1 MKNHLLLAVVSF
13 GLSSSPMLAQHEHHA
28 PPAATPTPAP
38 SPSHEHHAPPDA
50 APASATDRN
59 LFQSD
64 MSLMTGMTPHDP
76 MAGMA
81 MPGWHLMVMG
91 VGRLGYNHQGGR
103 SGDDSFESSN
113 WSMVHLAHDLG
124 PGRLS
129 LMLMNSLEP
138 WTFEKRGSPELFQTG
153 ESYRGR
159 PLVDRQHPHD
169 FFMNLSA
176 TYRLPIGTDA
186 AAWFQVAPVGEPVI
200 GPTAF
205 MHRASSG
212 ENPTAPLGHHWQD
225 SSHITFNV
233 VTAGFGWNSLSVE
246 GSAFHGAEPDE
257 DRWDIEAGSID
268 SAAGRVKLRLPS
280 GWSAQVSH
288 AFLHEPEAVELGDL
302 HRTTA
307 SVHYGAE
314 GDRPFAATLLW
325 GRDDEAHGV
334 SDSVLLEG
342 AYQLTRADHVYG
354 RAEWVEK
361 DRRLL
366 EFKGAEILPAIEL
379 PDIARIGALT
389 LGYLHDFVLARALR
403 AGAGAD
409 LTAYRF
415 PSALEPVYSNS
426 PISAHVFLR
435 VRWGQ
440 PHETMDHRGVAGT
453 GPAALHPPQF
463 HAGTGPAALHPPQFR
478 AGTGPAAL
486 HPPQSRMT
494 MGGSER

>member
-1 MKNHLLLAVVSF
+1 MKNQLLFTVLLL
-13 GLSSSPMLAQHEHHA
+13 GLSSAPMLAQHEHHT

-38 SPSHEHHAPPDA
+38 APSHEHHAAPAATPVPSQHEHQAPTTPAATTLMAHQDGEA
-50 APASATDRN
+50 APSADRN

-91 VGRLGYNHQGGR
+91 VGRLGYNDQGGR
-103 SGDDSFESSN
+103 SGDDAFESSN
-113 WSMVHLAHDLG
+113 WNMLHLAHDLG
-124 PGRLS
+124 RGRLS

-169 FFMNLSA
+169 LFMNLSA
-176 TYRLPIGTDA
+176 TYRLSLGTES
-186 AAWFQVAPVGEPVI
+186 AAWFQLAPVGEPAI

-225 SSHITFNV
+225 STHITFNV
-233 VTAGFGWNSLSVE
+233 VTAGFGWKAMSVE

-257 DRWDIEAGSID
+257 DRRDIEGGSID
-268 SAAGRVKLRLPS
+268 SAAGRVKLRLAN
-280 GWSAQVSH
+280 GWSAQLSH
-288 AFLHEPEAVELGDL
+288 AFLHEPEAAVPGDL

-325 GRDDEAHGV
+325 GRNDEAHGV
-334 SDSVLLEG
+334 SDSVLLEA
-342 AYQLTRADHVYG
+342 AYQLTRADHLYG

-361 DRRLL
+361 DRHLL
-366 EFKGAEILPAIEL
+366 EFKGAEVTPAIDL
-379 PDIARIGALT
+379 PDVARIGALT
-389 LGYLHDFVLARALR
+389 LGYLRDFVLARTLR
-403 AGAGAD
+403 VGAGAD
-409 LTAYRF
+409 LTAYSF
-415 PSALEPVYSNS
+415 PSGLKPVYGDS
-426 PISAHVFLR
+426 PISTRVFLR
-435 VRWGQ
+435 VRWGE
-440 PHETMDHRGVAGT
+440 PHGTMDH
-453 GPAALHPPQF
+453 
-463 HAGTGPAALHPPQFR
+463 
-478 AGTGPAAL
+478 
-486 HPPQSRMT
+486 SEMT
-494 MGGSER
+494 MGGSANR

>member
-1 MKNHLLLAVVSF
+1 MKNQLLFTVLLL
-13 GLSSSPMLAQHEHHA
+13 GLSSAPMLAQHEHHA
-28 PPAATPTPAP
+28 APAATPVPSQHEHQAPTTPAATTP
-38 SPSHEHHAPPDA
+38 MAHQDGEA
-50 APASATDRN
+50 APSADRN

-91 VGRLGYNHQGGR
+91 VGRLGYNDQGGR
-103 SGDDSFESSN
+103 SGDDAFESSN
-113 WSMVHLAHDLG
+113 WNMLHLAHDLG

-169 FFMNLSA
+169 LFMNLSA
-176 TYRLPIGTDA
+176 TYRLSLGTES
-186 AAWFQVAPVGEPVI
+186 AAWFQLAPVGEPAI

-225 SSHITFNV
+225 STHISFNV
-233 VTAGFGWNSLSVE
+233 ATAGFGWKAMSVE

-257 DRWDIEAGSID
+257 DRRDIEGGSID
-268 SAAGRVKLRLPS
+268 SAAGRVKLRLAN
-280 GWSAQVSH
+280 GWSAQLSH
-288 AFLHEPEAVELGDL
+288 AFLHEPEAAVPGDL

-325 GRDDEAHGV
+325 GRNDEAHGV
-334 SDSVLLEG
+334 SDSLLFEA
-342 AYQLTRADHVYG
+342 AYQLTRADHLYG

-361 DRRLL
+361 DRHLL
-366 EFKGAEILPAIEL
+366 EFKGAEVTPAIDL
-379 PDIARIGALT
+379 PEVARIGALT
-389 LGYLHDFVLARALR
+389 LGYLRDFVLARTLR
-403 AGAGAD
+403 VGAGAD
-409 LTAYRF
+409 LTAYSF
-415 PSALEPVYSNS
+415 PSGLKPVYGDS
-426 PISAHVFLR
+426 PISTRVFLR

-440 PHETMDHRGVAGT
+440 PHGTMDH
-453 GPAALHPPQF
+453 
-463 HAGTGPAALHPPQFR
+463 
-478 AGTGPAAL
+478 
-486 HPPQSRMT
+486 SEMT
-494 MGGSER
+494 MGGSANR

>member
-1 MKNHLLLAVVSF
+1 MMKNQLLATVILF
-13 GLSSSPMLAQHEHHA
+13 GLFSAPMLAQHEHHA

-38 SPSHEHHAPPDA
+38 QPPPHQHGAPPA
-50 APASATDRN
+50 ATVTPAPAENPHAGHGAPAAEATPMQHGEHMQMNMGTEAHASDHN

-81 MPGWHLMVMG
+81 MPGWHLLVMG

-103 SGDDSFESSN
+103 SGDEAFESSN
-113 WSMVHLAHDLG
+113 WNMIHLAHDLG
-124 PGRLS
+124 PGRLT

-138 WTFEKRGSPELFQTG
+138 WTFEKHGSPELFQTG

-159 PLVDRQHPHD
+159 PLVDHQHPHD

-176 TYRLPIGTDA
+176 TYRLSLGTDA
-186 AAWFQVAPVGEPVI
+186 AAWFQLAPVGEPVI

-225 SSHITFNV
+225 SSHISFNV
-233 VTAGFGWNSLSVE
+233 VTAGFGWNTVSVE

-257 DRWDIEAGSID
+257 DRWDIEGGSID
-268 SAAGRVKLRLPS
+268 SAAGRVKLRLAN

-288 AFLHEPEAVELGDL
+288 AFLHEPEATQPGDL

-334 SDSVLLEG
+334 SDSVLLEA
-342 AYQLTRADHVYG
+342 AYQVTRADHVYG

-366 EFKGAEILPAIEL
+366 QFKGADVSPAIDVPE
-379 PDIARIGALT
+379 IARIGALT
-389 LGYLHDFVLARALR
+389 LGYLRDFVLERALR
-403 AGAGAD
+403 VGAGAD
-409 LTAYRF
+409 LTAYSF
-415 PSALEPVYSNS
+415 PSGLKPAYGD

-440 PHETMDHRGVAGT
+440 PHGTMDHSG
-453 GPAALHPPQF
+453 
-463 HAGTGPAALHPPQFR
+463 
-478 AGTGPAAL
+478 
-486 HPPQSRMT
+486 MT
-494 MGGSER
+494 MGGSDNR

>member
-1 MKNHLLLAVVSF
+1 MTRTAILAAAAIMALLAAPAF
-13 GLSSSPMLAQHEHHA
+13 AQHEHPA
-28 PPAATPTPAP
+28 PPAPAVTPTPAP
-38 SPSHEHHAPPDA
+38 Q
-50 APASATDRN
+50 PASQEQREHGQMEMDMETAGKPAERN

-81 MPGWHLMVMG
+81 MPGWHLVVFG
-91 VGRLGYNHQGGR
+91 VARLSYNHQGGR
-103 SGDDSFESSN
+103 SGDNAFESSN
-113 WSMVHLAHDLG
+113 WNMIHLAHDLG
-124 PGRLS
+124 RGRLS
-129 LMLMNSLEP
+129 LMMMNSLEP

-159 PLVDRQHPHD
+159 PLVDHQHPHD

-176 TYRLPIGTDA
+176 TYRAPLGA
-186 AAWFQVAPVGEPVI
+186 EGAWWVQLAPVGEPAI

-225 SSHITFNV
+225 STHITFNV
-233 VTAGFGWNSLSVE
+233 ATLGAGWKAVSIE

-257 DRWDIEAGSID
+257 HRWDIEGGKID
-268 SAAGRVKLRLPS
+268 SAAGRVKLSLPA

-288 AFLHEPEAVELGDL
+288 AFLHEPEAASPGDL

-307 SVHYGAE
+307 SLHYGAA

-325 GRDDEAHGV
+325 GRDDEVHGV
-334 SDSVLLEG
+334 SDSVLLEA
-342 AYQLTRADHVYG
+342 AYQLTRSDHLYG

-366 EFKGAEILPAIEL
+366 EFKGAEVTPAIDV
-379 PDIARIGALT
+379 PDIARVGALT
-389 LGYLHDFVLARALR
+389 VGYLHDFLLARAFR
-403 AGAGAD
+403 VGAGAD

-415 PSALEPVYSNS
+415 PSGLERVYGSA
-426 PISAHVFLR
+426 PISYHVFLR
-435 VRWGQ
+435 ARWGH
-440 PHETMDHRGVAGT
+440 PHRSSEDHHMNG
-453 GPAALHPPQF
+453 
-463 HAGTGPAALHPPQFR
+463 
-478 AGTGPAAL
+478 
-486 HPPQSRMT
+486 M
-494 MGGSER
+494 

>member
-1 MKNHLLLAVVSF
+1 MNATKTGRFFIAILLC
-13 GLSSSPMLAQHEHHA
+13 GLSSTLAQAQHEHHA

-38 SPSHEHHAPPDA
+38 SPSHEHHAPPA
-50 APASATDRN
+50 ARPSPSQHEHHASPTPAATTPLAHAHETPASAADRN

-64 MSLMTGMTPHDP
+64 MALMAGMTPRDP

-81 MPGWHLMVMG
+81 MPGWHLMLLG

-103 SGDDSFESSN
+103 SGDDAFESSN
-113 WSMVHLAHDLG
+113 WNMVHLAHDLG
-124 PGRLS
+124 RGRLS

-176 TYRLPIGTDA
+176 TYRLPITADS
-186 AAWFQVAPVGEPVI
+186 AAWFQLAPAGEPVI

-225 SSHITFNV
+225 STHITFNV
-233 VTAGFGWNSLSVE
+233 VTAGFGWNAVSLE
-246 GSAFHGAEPDE
+246 GSIFHGAEPDE
-257 DRWDIEAGSID
+257 DRWDIEGGSID
-268 SAAGRVKLRLPS
+268 SAAGRLKVSLPT
-280 GWSAQVSH
+280 GWSAQLSH
-288 AFLHEPEAVELGDL
+288 AFLHEPEAVEPGDL

-325 GRDDEAHGV
+325 GRDDEVHGV
-334 SDSVLLEG
+334 SDSLLLEA
-342 AYQLTRADHVYG
+342 AYQLTRADHIYG

-361 DRRLL
+361 DRHLL
-366 EFKGAEILPAIEL
+366 QFKGEEVSPTIDLPE
-379 PDIARIGALT
+379 IARIKALT
-389 LGYLHDFVLARALR
+389 LGYLRDFVLARALR
-403 AGAGAD
+403 VGAGAD
-409 LTAYRF
+409 LTAYSF
-415 PSALEPVYSNS
+415 PSGLKPVYGDS

-435 VRWGQ
+435 VRWGE
-440 PHETMDHRGVAGT
+440 PHGSMDHSG
-453 GPAALHPPQF
+453 
-463 HAGTGPAALHPPQFR
+463 
-478 AGTGPAAL
+478 
-486 HPPQSRMT
+486 MT
-494 MGGSER
+494 MGGTTDR